1 MAQLKQMSLSH
12 FKQIIDK
19 QDSMTGK
26 YYISKN
32 IAVVRDIR
40 VDNIIKAIARDPVL
54 LDEMRLLIVKSGSA
68 NPTINLVE
76 RKLTAG
82 DILFVGPSAI
92 LQYND
97 CSPDIHAIGF
107 SLSNDAFHQALGKQV
122 PRAFDGHQRD
132 FILHLTESQIDY
144 IDRLH
149 LILYE
154 STKDVNASEMSLH
167 LIAALLWYIDS
178 LWNSQEREQRL
189 WQSREQRLFSDFI
202 QLVNE
207 FSHIEHNIDFYA
219 SKLCLSTRY
228 MSTII
233 RKTSGKSAK
242 KWIDDAIVTRIKI
255 ELRHTTKPLT
265 LISDELAFANPSF
278 FSKYFKRMTG
288 MTPLE
293 YRNHS

>member
-1 MAQLKQMSLSH
+1 MAILKQMSLSH
-12 FKQIIDK
+12 FKQLIDQ

-26 YYISKN
+26 YFISKN

-40 VDNIIKAIARDPVL
+40 VENIMKAIAREPVL
-54 LDEMRLLIVKSGSA
+54 LDEMRLLMVKSGTATPS
-68 NPTINLVE
+68 INLVE
-76 RKLTAG
+76 RQMAAG
-82 DILFVGPSAI
+82 DIIFVGPSAI
-92 LQYND
+92 LQYNG
-97 CSPDIHAIGF
+97 CSPDIHAIGL
-107 SLSNDAFHQALGKQV
+107 SLSNDVFHLALGKQL

-132 FILHLTESQIDY
+132 FVFHLTNAQADY

-149 LILYE
+149 LLLYE
-154 STKDVNASEMSLH
+154 STKTDNATDVSLH
-167 LIAALLWYIDS
+167 LIAALLWYIDR
-178 LWNSQEREQRL
+178 LWNSQEQQQQL
-189 WQSREQRLFSDFI
+189 GQSREQRLFSDFI

-228 MSTII
+228 MSTLI

-255 ELRHTTKPLT
+255 ELRHTTKPLIQ
-265 LISDELAFANPSF
+265 ISDELAFANPSF

-293 YRNHS
+293 YRNHQ